1 MTRRSHAPAGRLTV
15 DLHDLPPE
23 GRQIEGELSSDIFAM
38 EPGGPSPASPLRY
51 HLWVQQRKDW
61 IVATGEVSADF
72 TFECVLCLK
81 SFVDRVA
88 LDGYELEESLEG
100 ESTVVD
106 LTDRVREDI
115 LLALPGHPR
124 CSESSLHPTTCPAA
138 ELFLPAS
145 SYSPDHPEEA
155 QSGERG
161 DLWSALDQLE
171 IKPAK
176 GRKKPPRPST

>member
-1 MTRRSHAPAGRLTV
+1 MIRQPHPPQDRLTI
-15 DLHDLPPE
+15 DLNDLPPE
-23 GRQIEGELSSDIFAM
+23 GREVVGELAGEVFAM
-38 EPGGPSPASPLRY
+38 EPGGPRPASPLRY
-51 HLWVQQRKDW
+51 RLWVEQRDGW
-61 IVATGEVSADF
+61 LVATGEVSADF
-72 TFECVLCLK
+72 TFDCVLCLEP
-81 SFVDRVA
+81 FTDRLT
-88 LDGYELEESLEG
+88 LDGYVLEEELTQKSRI
-100 ESTVVD
+100 VD

-155 QSGERG
+155 QSAERR

-176 GRKKPPRPST
+176 GRKKSS